1 VTRDPRRVPLK
12 LHSALE
18 MAAALLDLPLNSSQ
32 LGALALEL
40 TGPVRALIAEAL
52 AEAGDDSPVRYAV
65 TSGEPA
71 PDAPEFEESEYV
83 GCITRVGLDVDLDS
97 PAGTLAAK
105 CRRQPD
111 VTALELSDAHT
122 IGVTV
127 DPQSLDAWRWWL
139 VQLGVDPS
147 AVVMSGTVATATGRK
162 DGVTVH
168 LSGDHVP
175 ELYADRDSAT
185 LMCLIAPA
193 RP

>member
-18 MAAALLDLPLNSSQ
+18 MAAALLDLPLTSTQ
-32 LGALALEL
+32 LEGLALEL

-65 TSGEPA
+65 TSGEPT
-71 PDAPEFEESEYV
+71 PDAPEFEESEYA

-111 VTALELSDAHT
+111 VTALELRDAHT

-127 DPQSLDAWRWWL
+127 VPQSLDAWRWWL
-139 VQLGVDPS
+139 FQLGVDPS
-147 AVVMSGTVATATGRK
+147 TVVMAGTVATATGCK

-168 LSGDHVP
+168 LSGDDVP
-175 ELYADRDSAT
+175 ELYADRGAAA

-193 RP
+193 RA